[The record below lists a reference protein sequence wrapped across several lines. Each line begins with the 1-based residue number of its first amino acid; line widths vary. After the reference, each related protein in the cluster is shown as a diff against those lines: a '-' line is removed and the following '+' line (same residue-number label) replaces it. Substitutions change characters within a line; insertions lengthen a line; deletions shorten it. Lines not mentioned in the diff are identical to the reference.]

1 MLPPLS
7 HKAKLAKT
15 FEKSKM
21 PAPPRPKA
29 ELREGKALPKPPRA
43 PLPLALGGLG
53 RPLASLSSAFSRG
66 GGGHFRF
73 FESFGKFCPMT
84 EGGATFKYEST

>member
-21 PAPPRPKA
+21 PAPPSA
-29 ELREGKALPKPPRA
+29 EGRAQGGQSPPQTPQGPPTPGPGGFGEAFGLP
-43 PLPLALGGLG
+43 
-53 RPLASLSSAFSRG
+53 
-66 GGGHFRF
+66 
-73 FESFGKFCPMT
+73 
-84 EGGATFKYEST
+84 

>member
-21 PAPPRPKA
+21 PAPPSAKDRAKGPPTPGPGGFGEGFTLP
-29 ELREGKALPKPPRA
+29 EL
-43 PLPLALGGLG
+43 GLW
-53 RPLASLSSAFSRG
+53 PRG
-66 GGGHFRF
+66 GWAF
-73 FESFGKFCPMT
+73 
-84 EGGATFKYEST
+84 